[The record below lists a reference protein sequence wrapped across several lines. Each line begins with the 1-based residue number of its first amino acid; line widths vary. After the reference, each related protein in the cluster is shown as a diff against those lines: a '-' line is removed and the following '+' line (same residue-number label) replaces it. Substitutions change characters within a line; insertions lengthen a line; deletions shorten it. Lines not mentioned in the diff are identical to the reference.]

1 MAASTLFNVAG
12 KNVLVTGGSRGK
24 IQRLYKSKIGGVRA
38 FNNNIMLSAHQK
50 LLRVKGRCT
59 KVKVS
64 LERE

>member
-38 FNNNIMLSAHQK
+38 FNNNIMLSAHQ
-50 LLRVKGRCT
+50 
-59 KVKVS
+59 
-64 LERE
+64 